1 MSFFAFI
8 CRISIAIVG
17 ANGNSI
23 AQSSSIGDDDE
34 DEESNQEFV
43 NWVVDKR
50 FVPVKKQHSIPDD
63 PKNWTEAHVQIWLKW
78 AINQFNLRLQESEW
92 HINGQQ
98 LCDLTLPVFQKKV
111 PRDPGN
117 KFWTHLEL
125 LRKCQFIAIPGDPK
139 SANED
144 EDDVVGGAE
153 STREKAA
160 IFKKNARAIGK
171 PIKSVKSIASLD
183 ASGNET
189 LSQSSQGN
197 RTGNN
202 GQIQLW

>member
-1 MSFFAFI
+1 M
-8 CRISIAIVG
+8 
-17 ANGNSI
+17 
-23 AQSSSIGDDDE
+23 
-34 DEESNQEFV
+34 
-43 NWVVDKR
+43 VDKR

-63 PKNWTEAHVQIWLKW
+63 PNTWTEAHVQIWLKW
-78 AINQFNLRLQESEW
+78 AINQFNLRLQESDW
-92 HINGQQ
+92 RINGRQ
-98 LCDLTLPVFQKKV
+98 LCELTLPVFQKKV

-144 EDDVVGGAE
+144 DDDIAGTE
-153 STREKAA
+153 NEREKAA
-160 IFKKNARAIGK
+160 IKKNGRALG
-171 PIKSVKSIASLD
+171 KSVKSIKSIGNLD
-183 ASGNET
+183 ET
-189 LSQSSQGN
+189 VSPSSQGN

>member
-1 MSFFAFI
+1 MNFTSDFYQI
-8 CRISIAIVG
+8 QIASAG

-23 AQSSSIGDDDE
+23 AQSSSIGDDDDE

-78 AINQFNLRLQESEW
+78 AINQFNLRLQENEW
-92 HINGQQ
+92 RFNGQQ
-98 LCDLTLPVFQKKV
+98 LCELTLPVFQKKV

-125 LRKCQFIAIPGDPK
+125 LRKCRFITIPGDPK

-144 EDDVVGGAE
+144 EDDTVSTE

-160 IFKKNARAIGK
+160 IFKKNARVMGK
-171 PIKSVKSIASLD
+171 PIKSIKSIANLD
-183 ASGNET
+183 ASGVET
-189 LSQSSQGN
+189 LSPSQGN

>member
-1 MSFFAFI
+1 MIFNGFCCQFT
-8 CRISIAIVG
+8 AITV
-17 ANGNSI
+17 
-23 AQSSSIGDDDE
+23 SSSTNAMASSMDE
-34 DEESNQEFV
+34 DETNQEYV

-50 FVPVKKQHSIPDD
+50 FLEVKRQNSIPDD
-63 PKNWTEAHVQIWLKW
+63 PKNWTEEHVAIWLRW
-78 AINQFNLRLQESEW
+78 AVNQFALRLQEGDWKMS
-92 HINGQQ
+92 GKA
-98 LCDLTLPVFQKKV
+98 LCELTLPDFQKKI

-144 EDDVVGGAE
+144 DDEASISE
-153 STREKAA
+153 NREKYA
-160 IFKKNARAIGK
+160 IYKRNARAIGK
-171 PIKSVKSIASLD
+171 PIRADRIVSNIDSSSIESL
-183 ASGNET
+183 SPSN
-189 LSQSSQGN
+189 QGN

>member
-1 MSFFAFI
+1 MFPKKI
-8 CRISIAIVG
+8 QIAAS
-17 ANGNSI
+17 ANGNACASTSI
-23 AQSSSIGDDDE
+23 DDDE

-78 AINQFNLRLQESEW
+78 AINQFNLRLQESDW
-92 HINGQQ
+92 RMNGQQ
-98 LCDLTLPVFQKKV
+98 LCDLTLPVFQRKV

-144 EDDVVGGAE
+144 EDDAVE

-171 PIKSVKSIASLD
+171 PVKSTKFLGNLD
-183 ASGNET
+183 GSGVET
-189 LSQSSQGN
+189 LSPSSQGN

>member
-1 MSFFAFI
+1 MNNLFHSTVVV
-8 CRISIAIVG
+8 SS
-17 ANGNSI
+17 GN
-23 AQSSSIGDDDE
+23 AAVQSAMEEDDDT
-34 DEESNQEFV
+34 NQEFV

-50 FVPVKKQHSIPDD
+50 FLTVKKHQNIPDD
-63 PKNWTEAHVQIWLKW
+63 PKNWTEAHVQVWLKW
-78 AINQFNLRLQESEW
+78 AINQFNLRLQESDW
-92 HINGQQ
+92 HLNGKK
-98 LCDLTLPVFQKKV
+98 LCELTLPDFQKKI

-144 EDDVVGGAE
+144 DEE
-153 STREKAA
+153 STSTETIREKNA
-160 IFKKNARAIGK
+160 IFRKNARVIGK
-171 PIKSVKSIASLD
+171 PMKSSKGVGSIDALGVESL
-183 ASGNET
+183 SPT
-189 LSQSSQGN
+189 SQGN